1 MQILAIEWLGTSL
14 AERPFCVRL
23 LRILTLNQY
32 WRSRMRAC
40 RGLTSLQIVA
50 LAVAA
55 IGCRSPMEVC
65 TNGLMRVRVSPVN
78 DNSVSPVSARILP
91 GTRNSCNFRVALID
105 IDGVLLNKNVQVLMT
120 NGENAVSI
128 FREKLDAAAKDPR
141 VVAVLLRIN
150 SPGGGVAA
158 SDMMRRDL
166 LDFKHRKN
174 IPIVACL
181 MDVSAGGAY
190 YIATAADRIVAHPT
204 TITGGLGV
212 ILNLY
217 NLQDT
222 LAQFNVQSQPIKAG
236 ERIDLGT
243 PVKPLPPES
252 KAILQKIADEFGARL
267 QQTITQTRQ
276 PHNIK
281 DADLFDGRIFSA
293 SQALE
298 IGLVDDIGY
307 LDDSIAVAEQLAGV
321 EGRTSVVMYRR
332 DTDRALTPYDI
343 TPNLPVL
350 NSIMP
355 LSIPGMDRSQ
365 LPTYLYMWQPE
376 PLLEKNGGT

>member
-1 MQILAIEWLGTSL
+1 
-14 AERPFCVRL
+14 
-23 LRILTLNQY
+23 
-32 WRSRMRAC
+32 
-40 RGLTSLQIVA
+40 
-50 LAVAA
+50 
-55 IGCRSPMEVC
+55 MEVC

-91 GTRNSCNFRVALID
+91 GTRSSCNFRVALID

-128 FREKLDAAAKDPR
+128 FREKLDAAAKDPH
-141 VVAVLLRIN
+141 VVALLLRIN

-166 LDFKHRKN
+166 LDFKQRKN

-236 ERIDLGT
+236 ERIDLGS

-252 KAILQKIADEFGARL
+252 KAVLQKIADEFGARL
-267 QQTITQTRQ
+267 QQTIVQTRRPQ
-276 PHNIK
+276 NIK

-293 SQALE
+293 SQAQE
-298 IGLVDDIGY
+298 IGLVDDLGY
-307 LDDSIAVAEQLAGV
+307 LDDAIVVAEQLAGL
-321 EGRTSVVMYRR
+321 EGRASVVMYRR
-332 DTDRALTPYDI
+332 DTDRALTAYDI

-350 NSIMP
+350 NSMMP